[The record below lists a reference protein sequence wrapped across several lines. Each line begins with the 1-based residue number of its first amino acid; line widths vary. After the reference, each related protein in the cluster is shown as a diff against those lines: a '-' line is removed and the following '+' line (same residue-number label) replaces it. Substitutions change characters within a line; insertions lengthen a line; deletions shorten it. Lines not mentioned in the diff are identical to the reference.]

1 MEERKPESQTITPP
15 KRSSPLVRIVGGSE
29 KIDVWLNYLGMAF
42 TVALMMNTVVQ
53 VVSRQVFRSPLKGYI
68 DFEEMMMALLVFLS
82 AAYCQLK
89 NGNIRFEMF
98 MTDVLKEGRRVHI
111 AEVIC
116 LLISLFGFAMIA
128 IYSSVWAVN
137 AFTIKD
143 VTPTIHFPIW
153 PAMFGAAIGSIFLCV
168 RLLFQLV
175 QHSTW
180 AVLGVRTAQEM
191 WME

>member
-29 KIDVWLNYLGMAF
+29 KIYVWLNYIGMCF
-42 TVALMMNTVVQ
+42 TMALMLNTVVQ
-53 VVSRQVFRSPLKGYI
+53 VVSRRVFNSPLKGYI

-98 MTDVLKEGRRVHI
+98 LTDVLKEGRASHI
-111 AEVIC
+111 VEVIY
-116 LLISLFGFAMIA
+116 LLISLFGFGMIA
-128 IYSSVWAVN
+128 IYSFGVAVH

-143 VTPTIHFPIW
+143 VTATIHFPIW

-168 RLLFQLV
+168 RLVFQTI
-175 QHSTW
+175 QHGTW
-180 AVLGVRTAQEM
+180 AVLGE
-191 WME
+191 

>member
-1 MEERKPESQTITPP
+1 MEERKQENQAVTPP
-15 KRSSPLVRIVGGSE
+15 KRSSPLVRMVGRSE
-29 KIDVWLNYLGMAF
+29 SIDVWLNYLGMAF

-53 VVSRQVFRSPLKGYI
+53 VVSRQIFHSPLKGYI

-98 MTDVLKEGRRVHI
+98 LTDVLKEGRASHI
-111 AEVIC
+111 AEVIY

-128 IYSSVWAVN
+128 IYSFGVAVH

-168 RLLFQLV
+168 RLVIQTV
-175 QHSTW
+175 QHGTW
-180 AVLGVRTAQEM
+180 AVFGTKVAREM